1 MTEIPEHLLARSRAR
16 KSGPDAGGASAPAVA
31 GDAAPAT
38 AAAAS
43 APAVAAAAAPKPEKK
58 AEPLPPE
65 VQDELTRA
73 KVPIWASVM
82 LVALPIW
89 AMVYAFTL
97 EPPTVLAETPLAAG
111 STVYGAKCATCHGA
125 TGGGNGSIPKL
136 ADGAVLSTFP
146 KVADQV
152 EWVYLGAAGY
162 KAAGHTTYGA
172 TKKTPAAMPGWGTS
186 LTAQELMD
194 VVLHE
199 RTTLS
204 KEKFDIAAW
213 EEVQAVIDKI
223 APEKSA
229 EYKAVIA
236 AWKATPPT

>member
-16 KSGPDAGGASAPAVA
+16 KSGSDAGGASAPAVA
-31 GDAAPAT
+31 ADAAPAV
-38 AAAAS
+38 AAAA
-43 APAVAAAAAPKPEKK
+43 ATPASTAAAAPKPEKK
-58 AEPLPPE
+58 AEPLAPE

-73 KVPIWASVM
+73 KIPIWASVM

-111 STVYGAKCATCHGA
+111 ATVYSGNCGTCHG
-125 TGGGNGSIPKL
+125 GGGGGGSGPKL
-136 ADGAVLSTFP
+136 SDGAVLETFP

-152 EWVYLGAAGY
+152 EWVYLGAAGF
-162 KAAGHTTYGA
+162 KAAGKSTYGA
-172 TKKTPAAMPGWGTS
+172 TKKTASGMPGWGTQM
-186 LTAQELMD
+186 TAQELME

-213 EEVQAVIDKI
+213 EEVQAKIDEI

-229 EYKAVIA
+229 EFKAVLEE
-236 AWKATPPT
+236 WKATPPA

>member
-31 GDAAPAT
+31 GDATPAV

-73 KVPIWASVM
+73 KIPIWASVM

-97 EPPTVLAETPLAAG
+97 EPPTVTEETPLAAG
-111 STVYGAKCATCHGA
+111 ATVYSGKCSSCHGG
-125 TGGGNGSIPKL
+125 TGGGGSGPAL
-136 ADGAVLSTFP
+136 ADGAVLKTFP

-152 EWVYLGAAGY
+152 EWVYLGAAGF
-162 KAAGHTTYGA
+162 KAAGRSTYGA
-172 TKKTPAAMPGWGTS
+172 NDATASGMPGWGEAM
-186 LTAQELMD
+186 TASELLE
-194 VVLHE
+194 VILHE

-213 EEVQAVIDKI
+213 EEVQATIDKI
-223 APEKSA
+223 APDKSA
-229 EYKAVIA
+229 EYKAVLEE
-236 AWKATPPT
+236 WKAKAPA